1 MSKILIPFYAIF
13 RKDYAIHHTKGNTYY
28 FPYSKMRRRLYRN
41 SEGNLGKNHCI
52 YFSKV
57 EGGNF
62 QKKVSH
68 RKCLQ
73 TTIYNMPLL
82 SGGECIFNTI
92 IPMKTMFYI

>member
-1 MSKILIPFYAIF
+1 MSKVLIAILHSPYEIS
-13 RKDYAIHHTKGNTYY
+13 HTKGNIYY

-41 SEGNLGKNHCI
+41 SEGNLGESHCI

-62 QKKVSH
+62 QKKISH

-73 TTIYNMPLL
+73 ATIYNKSLL
-82 SGGECIFNTI
+82 NGGDCIFNTI